1 MVAICDTF
9 VGKLRAH
16 CYAGAMT
23 IIQSLKKEG
32 VKHKLLIRGQSTR
45 VTLECLYGKEATKHI
60 SMLMQQHTE
69 IKKQQAE
76 KRGAIIFCSS
86 KYD

>member
-23 IIQSLKKEG
+23 VMRSLQPIASG
-32 VKHKLLIRGQSTR
+32 AISHLPSDLPPQI
-45 VTLECLYGKEATKHI
+45 LEYAYGKEATKHI

-69 IKKQQAE
+69 IKKQQLKKE
-76 KRGAIIFCSS
+76 EQ
-86 KYD
+86 